1 MPSIYRGVAGVNR
14 KIKSQYRGVG
24 GVNRKIK
31 EQYRVVDGVYRKVFA
46 EEPIE
51 PISINTYT
59 LNLDKLIG
67 SYELYDYDTYLFIR
81 INGRHID
88 GNTNTNRVICGWEIQ
103 NIQIGDEVTFSYE
116 FTTIPAGG
124 LSEGGLYA
132 GLYYYNGA
140 AYSDSALAN
149 DANKNASVTI
159 TCAGNLVRLLQNCGS
174 KGTFDKSTKITSILL
189 NGNQIYPII

>member
-14 KIKSQYRGVG
+14 KIKEQYRGVE

-51 PISINTYT
+51 PEDPISFNTYT

-81 INGRHID
+81 INGRHSD
-88 GNTNTNRVICGWEIQ
+88 GGTETITNRVICGWEIKGLQ
-103 NIQIGDEVTFSYE
+103 SGDEVTFSYE
-116 FTTIPAGG
+116 FRINSLGG
-124 LSEGGLYA
+124 EYSALF
-132 GLYYYNGA
+132 YYDGA
-140 AYSDSALAN
+140 QYSSALAWN
-149 DANKNASVTI
+149 ANKTASVTI
-159 TCAGNLVRLLQNCGS
+159 TCAGNLVRLFQSCGS
-174 KGTFDKSTKITSILL
+174 EYTYDKFTKITSILL

>member
-14 KIKSQYRGVG
+14 KIKEQYRGVE

-46 EEPIE
+46 EEPI
-51 PISINTYT
+51 ISFNTYT

-88 GNTNTNRVICGWEIQ
+88 GYTNENRVICGWEIKGL
-103 NIQIGDEVTFSYE
+103 QIGDEVTFSYE
-116 FTTIPAGG
+116 FRTNYTSSG
-124 LSEGGLYA
+124 YA
-132 GLYYYNGA
+132 GLHYYDGA
-140 AYSDSALAN
+140 TYSDYLASN
-149 DANKNASVTI
+149 ADKNASVTI
-159 TCAGNLVRLLQNCGS
+159 TCAGNLVRLLQDCGTE
-174 KGTFDKSTKITSILL
+174 GTFDKSTKITSILL

>member
-1 MPSIYRGVAGVNR
+1 MPIYRGVDGVNR
-14 KIKSQYRGVG
+14 EITGQFRGVE

-51 PISINTYT
+51 EPISTYT

-81 INGRHID
+81 INGSHID
-88 GNTNTNRVICGWEIQ
+88 GATETITNRVICGWEIQ

-116 FTTIPAGG
+116 FRTSPTSGM
-124 LSEGGLYA
+124 YA
-132 GLYYYNGA
+132 NLFYYDGA
-140 AYSDSALAN
+140 QYSSALAWN
-149 DANKNASVTI
+149 ANKNASETI
-159 TCAGNLVRLLQNCGS
+159 TCAGNLVRLLQSCGT
-174 KGTFDKSTKITSILL
+174 GVTFDKSTKITSILL

>member
-14 KIKSQYRGVG
+14 KIKSQYRGVE

-46 EEPIE
+46 EEPI
-51 PISINTYT
+51 ISINTYT
-59 LNLDKLIG
+59 LNLDNLIG

-81 INGRHID
+81 INGRHYYGETEPI
-88 GNTNTNRVICGWEIQ
+88 TNRVICGWEIQ

-116 FTTIPAGG
+116 FKTVP
-124 LSEGGLYA
+124 EGGSLNA
-132 GLYYYNGA
+132 ALFYYDGA
-140 AYSDSALAN
+140 TYSSALAN
-149 DANKNASVTI
+149 RYNENASVTI

-174 KGTFDKSTKITSILL
+174 ENTYDKSTKITSILL

>member
-14 KIKSQYRGVG
+14 KIKSQYRGVE

-46 EEPIE
+46 EEPI
-51 PISINTYT
+51 ISFNTYT
-59 LNLDKLIG
+59 LNLDKLVG

-88 GNTNTNRVICGWEIQ
+88 GDTDTNRVICGWEIKDL
-103 NIQIGDEVTFSYE
+103 QIGDEVTFSYE
-116 FTTIPAGG
+116 FTANP
-124 LSEGGLYA
+124 EGGLYA
-132 GLYYYNGA
+132 GLFYYDGA
-140 AYSDSALAN
+140 TYSSSLAGRF
-149 DANKNASVTI
+149 NKNASVTI
-159 TCAGNLVRLLQNCGS
+159 TCAGNLVRLLQYCGS
-174 KGTFDKSTKITSILL
+174 DDTFNKSTKITSILL

>member
-14 KIKSQYRGVG
+14 IIKSQYRGVE

-46 EEPIE
+46 EEQ
-51 PISINTYT
+51 ISINTYT
-59 LNLDKLIG
+59 LNLDNLIG

-81 INGRHID
+81 INGRHVN
-88 GNTNTNRVICGWEIQ
+88 GNTDTNRVICGWEIKGL
-103 NIQIGDEVTFSYE
+103 QIGDEVTFSYE
-116 FTTIPAGG
+116 FTTIPTGG
-124 LSEGGLYA
+124 WYA
-132 GLYYYNGA
+132 DLFYYDGVA
-140 AYSDSALAN
+140 ASAALAY
-149 DANKNASVTI
+149 DENKNESVTI

-174 KGTFDKSTKITSILL
+174 AGTYDKSTKITNILL

>member
-14 KIKSQYRGVG
+14 KIKEQYRGVA

-46 EEPIE
+46 EEPI
-51 PISINTYT
+51 ISINTYT

-81 INGRHID
+81 INGSHID
-88 GNTNTNRVICGWEIQ
+88 GPTYANMVMCGWEIKGL
-103 NIQIGDEVTFSYE
+103 QIGDEVTFSYE
-116 FTTIPAGG
+116 FTTIPTGD
-124 LSEGGLYA
+124 SFA
-132 GLYYYNGA
+132 GLYYYDGTQ
-140 AYSDSALAN
+140 YRSPLAGEF
-149 DANKNASVTI
+149 DKNASVTI
-159 TCAGNLVRLLQNCGS
+159 TCAGNLVRLLQYCGS
-174 KGTFDKSTKITSILL
+174 YTTYNKFTKITSILL

>member
-14 KIKSQYRGVG
+14 KIKSQYRGVE

-46 EEPIE
+46 EEPI
-51 PISINTYT
+51 ISINTYT

-81 INGRHID
+81 INGRHSD
-88 GNTNTNRVICGWEIQ
+88 GQTDTITNRVICGWEIKGLQ
-103 NIQIGDEVTFSYE
+103 SGDVVTFSYE
-116 FTTIPAGG
+116 FTTIPTGG
-124 LSEGGLYA
+124 EDAQLFYYDGAQYSSE
-132 GLYYYNGA
+132 
-140 AYSDSALAN
+140 LAWN
-149 DANKNASVTI
+149 ANKNASETI
-159 TCAGNLVRLLQNCGS
+159 TCAGNLVRLLQSCGDA
-174 KGTFDKSTKITSILL
+174 GTYDKSTKITSILL

>member
-14 KIKSQYRGVG
+14 KIKEQYRGVE

-46 EEPIE
+46 EEPI
-51 PISINTYT
+51 ISINPYT

-67 SYELYDYDTYLFIR
+67 SYELHDYDTYLYIR
-81 INGRHID
+81 INGRHRD
-88 GNTNTNRVICGWEIQ
+88 GTTYPITERVICGWEIKGL
-103 NIQIGDEVTFSYE
+103 QIGDEVTFLYE
-116 FTTIPAGG
+116 FTTSPTGG
-124 LSEGGLYA
+124 GWYA
-132 GLYYYNGA
+132 GLYYYDGA
-140 AYSDSALAN
+140 QYSSYLAN
-149 DANKNASVTI
+149 SVDKNASEAI

-174 KGTFDKSTKITSILL
+174 AVTYDKSTKITSILL

>member
-1 MPSIYRGVAGVNR
+1 MPIYRGVDGVNR
-14 KIKSQYRGVG
+14 EITGQFRGVE

-67 SYELYDYDTYLFIR
+67 SYELDDYDTYLFIR

-88 GNTNTNRVICGWEIQ
+88 GATSTITNRVICGWEIQ
-103 NIQIGDEVTFSYE
+103 GLQIGDEVTFSYE
-116 FTTIPAGG
+116 FTVISTGG
-124 LSEGGLYA
+124 LHSYLF
-132 GLYYYNGA
+132 YYDGA
-140 AYSDSALAN
+140 QYSNFLAN
-149 DANKNASVTI
+149 DVNKNASVTI
-159 TCAGNLVRLLQNCGS
+159 TCAGNLVRLLQNCGNS
-174 KGTFDKSTKITSILL
+174 VTTDKSTKITSILL

>member
-14 KIKSQYRGVG
+14 KIKEQYRGVE

-46 EEPIE
+46 EEPAEEPIE

-59 LNLDKLIG
+59 LNLDKLVG

-88 GNTNTNRVICGWEIQ
+88 GFTDTNRVICGWEIQ
-103 NIQIGDEVTFSYE
+103 GLQIGDEVTFSYE
-116 FTTIPAGG
+116 FTANP
-124 LSEGGLYA
+124 EGGTYA
-132 GLYYYNGA
+132 GLFYYDGA
-140 AYSDSALAN
+140 TYSSALAERY
-149 DANKNASVTI
+149 NKNASVTI
-159 TCAGNLVRLLQNCGS
+159 TCAGNLVRLLQYCGS
-174 KGTFDKSTKITSILL
+174 GGTFDKSTAITSILL

>member
-14 KIKSQYRGVG
+14 KIKEQYRGVE

-46 EEPIE
+46 EEPAE
-51 PISINTYT
+51 PIKPISTYT

-81 INGRHID
+81 IDGRHSD
-88 GNTNTNRVICGWEIQ
+88 GITYEITDRVICGWEIKGL
-103 NIQIGDEVTFSYE
+103 QIGDEVTFSYV
-116 FTTIPAGG
+116 FTTIPTGG
-124 LSEGGLYA
+124 AYA
-132 GLYYYNGA
+132 GLFYYDGA
-140 AYSDSALAN
+140 QYSSALAN
-149 DANKNASVTI
+149 YNNKNASETI
-159 TCAGNLVRLLQNCGS
+159 TCAGNLVRLLQYCGS
-174 KGTFDKSTKITSILL
+174 EDTFDKSTKITNILL

>member
-14 KIKSQYRGVG
+14 KIKEQYRGVE

-46 EEPIE
+46 ERQ
-51 PISINTYT
+51 ISFTPYT
-59 LNLDKLIG
+59 LNLHRLIG

-88 GNTNTNRVICGWEIQ
+88 GYTDAITNRVICGWEIKGL
-103 NIQIGDEVTFSYE
+103 QIGDEVTFSYE
-116 FTTIPAGG
+116 FTTIPMPGG
-124 LSEGGLYA
+124 PNADLR
-132 GLYYYNGA
+132 YYDGA
-140 AYSDSALAN
+140 QYSSNLAW
-149 DANKNASVTI
+149 DTNKNASETI
-159 TCAGNLVRLLQNCGS
+159 TCAGNLVRLLQSCGTPS
-174 KGTFDKSTKITSILL
+174 IYDKSTKITSILL

>member
-14 KIKSQYRGVG
+14 KIKEQYRGVE

-46 EEPIE
+46 EEPI
-51 PISINTYT
+51 ISFNTYT
-59 LNLDKLIG
+59 LNLDKLVG

-81 INGRHID
+81 INGSHID
-88 GNTNTNRVICGWEIQ
+88 GPTTTNRVICGWEIKGLQ
-103 NIQIGDEVTFSYE
+103 SGDEVIFSYE
-116 FTTIPAGG
+116 FTTVPTGG
-124 LSEGGLYA
+124 GQYSA
-132 GLYYYNGA
+132 LYYYDGA
-140 AYSDSALAN
+140 TPAVLVSAI
-149 DANKNASVTI
+149 NKNASVTI

-174 KGTFDKSTKITSILL
+174 KVTYDKSTKITNILL

>member
-14 KIKSQYRGVG
+14 KIKSQYRGVE

-51 PISINTYT
+51 PISFNTYT

-67 SYELYDYDTYLFIR
+67 SYELHDYDTYLFIR
-81 INGRHID
+81 INGKHID
-88 GNTNTNRVICGWEIQ
+88 GPTYTDRVICGWEIKGL
-103 NIQIGDEVTFSYE
+103 QIGDEVTFSYE
-116 FTTIPAGG
+116 FTTIPT
-124 LSEGGLYA
+124 GGLYA
-132 GLYYYNGA
+132 DLRYYDGA
-140 AYSDSALAN
+140 TYSSDLAGYY
-149 DANKNASVTI
+149 NKNASVTI
-159 TCAGNLVRLLQNCGS
+159 TCAGNLVRLLQDCGS
-174 KGTFDKSTKITSILL
+174 SGAYDKSTKITSILL